1 VSLKHDGLHENIEW
15 NDNQPISPNE
25 NMSSPF
31 LPKPAKLVVGL
42 FMQEKGLIHALT
54 DSLVA
59 NFGTID
65 LVSAWFPFDYTTYYE
80 PEMGTPLFRRML
92 AFKTL
97 IEQSSISAIKIIT
110 NDLELKFSI
119 NQKRRVNID
128 PGYLVHERF
137 VLATGKN
144 YTHRIYLDKGIY
156 ADLTLIYTK
165 GAFQK
170 LPWTY
175 PDYADKRMLGY
186 LHRVRNKYLEDIKR
200 IDCA

>member
-1 VSLKHDGLHENIEW
+1 
-15 NDNQPISPNE
+15 
-25 NMSSPF
+25 MSIPL

-42 FMQEKGLIHALT
+42 FMREKSLIHDLT
-54 DSLVA
+54 NALVA
-59 NFGTID
+59 KFGSID
-65 LVSAWFPFDYTTYYE
+65 LVNAWFPFDYTTYYE
-80 PEMGTPLFRRML
+80 PEMGTPLFRRMF

-97 IEQSSISAIKIIT
+97 IEQSSISEIKIIT
-110 NDLELKFSI
+110 NELELKFSI
-119 NQKRRVNID
+119 NQNRRVNID

-144 YTHRIYLDKGIY
+144 YTHRIYLDRGIY

-175 PDYADKRMLGY
+175 PDYADKRMLAY

-200 IDCA
+200 TDCA